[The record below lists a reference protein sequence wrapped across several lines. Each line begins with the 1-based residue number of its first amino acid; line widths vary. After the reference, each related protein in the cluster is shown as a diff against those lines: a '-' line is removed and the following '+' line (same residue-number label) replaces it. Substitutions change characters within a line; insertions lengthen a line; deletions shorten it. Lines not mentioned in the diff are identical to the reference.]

1 MGQTNFQ
8 IINASAGSG
17 KTYALVLEYLK
28 ILLKNDSSVSFRQLL
43 ALTFTNKAVNEMKS
57 RILKILHSL
66 SNPPSKETHIVNNL
80 CEALSIS
87 ETELQFRA
95 DQILR
100 KIFLEYGSFD
110 IITIDKFNHRL
121 VRTFSKEFQLP
132 YNFEVVVDPSNLFDE
147 TVDSIIEEVGKV
159 DTHSKLLLEF
169 SLNKIS
175 NEKDWDIQKD
185 LDDFIRLLLNENDN
199 KPITEIKSKTSE
211 ELLSDRKLLE
221 EALEKTKKT
230 TLKHAKGALDFIASN
245 GLVAEDFKRKQLYK
259 HFEDVQKEVSSKLYD
274 NQLETFLTGEKLLYN
289 KTLAEE
295 KKVIIDEIQFQLL
308 AYFYKVKKSV
318 GKHMVI
324 KRTLNSWTP
333 RMLLQ
338 LMEQRLD
345 TLQSKKGI
353 RLLGEFNTKISHVV
367 QNEPA
372 PYIYERLGERY
383 QHYFLDEFQDTS
395 ELQCTNL
402 IPLIGNALESENISG
417 EVGSLL
423 LVGDPKQAIYRWR
436 GGNMKQFM
444 DLINKSKNPF
454 YINPVT
460 FSLNQNFRSG
470 NKITSFN
477 NKFFFMLSKNFE
489 KQEYK
494 NIYSRES
501 QQKTYKKGGYVR
513 IEAITR
519 GGTKES
525 STPLYISKTLT
536 IVREALGKGYK
547 ESDLAILVRK
557 KDQAAEIGKA
567 LSQEGLNLLSSE
579 SMLVAKS
586 EKVKFLITFL
596 KLSLNPDT
604 SEYHKIILDVIWEI
618 FNEDQEK
625 YHKFAL
631 ENLHKKTPSFLN
643 SLEVYFDFT
652 FKMEYLKIMS
662 VFDAVNYILI
672 CFPQI
677 DPNEAYIHFLVEDI
691 CEFSKNK
698 TGSISSYLRYW
709 KVQSKQLRIS
719 MPEGLEAI
727 KLMTIH
733 QAKGLEFPVVILPFM
748 DSPVYPAVTEKIW
761 FPFSKGKLER
771 IKWGWFNFSKEL
783 QHFGKNGLELF
794 KNKRLDQQLDSY
806 NVLYVAMTRA
816 VDALFV
822 ITKEVDNEGKT
833 YAHYFKNYV
842 CTQGKS
848 LDALNSFEQGV
859 FILKKQI
866 IGSETKTDFKNK
878 DSTLSLNIVWKKHLY
893 LASSK
898 DEIRKAQDWGLLIHN
913 LLAKVTTSDLI
924 PDIIQKA
931 KEENSFTEELKNSVE
946 EKLWEIV
953 KHPKLKKFYEGKDRV
968 LCETEIL
975 MPSGLTLRPDR
986 INFSKSGKV
995 SVLDYKTGS
1004 PKNSDIKQIK
1014 TYESSLQ
1021 GLGYN
1026 QIDSYLIYINSEI
1039 QVVRKN

>member
-1 MGQTNFQ
+1 
-8 IINASAGSG
+8 
-17 KTYALVLEYLK
+17 
-28 ILLKNDSSVSFRQLL
+28 
-43 ALTFTNKAVNEMKS
+43 MKS

-395 ELQCTNL
+395 ELQWTNL

-567 LSQEGLNLLSSE
+567 LSQEGFNLLSSE
-579 SMLVAKS
+579 SMLIAKS

-652 FKMEYLKIMS
+652 IKMEYLKVLS

-677 DPNEAYIHFLVEDI
+677 DPNEAYIHFFVEDI
-691 CEFSKNK
+691 CEFSKIK
-698 TGSISSYLRYW
+698 TGSIS
-709 KVQSKQLRIS
+709 
-719 MPEGLEAI
+719 
-727 KLMTIH
+727 
-733 QAKGLEFPVVILPFM
+733 
-748 DSPVYPAVTEKIW
+748 
-761 FPFSKGKLER
+761 
-771 IKWGWFNFSKEL
+771 
-783 QHFGKNGLELF
+783 
-794 KNKRLDQQLDSY
+794 
-806 NVLYVAMTRA
+806 
-816 VDALFV
+816 
-822 ITKEVDNEGKT
+822 
-833 YAHYFKNYV
+833 
-842 CTQGKS
+842 
-848 LDALNSFEQGV
+848 
-859 FILKKQI
+859 
-866 IGSETKTDFKNK
+866 
-878 DSTLSLNIVWKKHLY
+878 
-893 LASSK
+893 
-898 DEIRKAQDWGLLIHN
+898 
-913 LLAKVTTSDLI
+913 
-924 PDIIQKA
+924 
-931 KEENSFTEELKNSVE
+931 
-946 EKLWEIV
+946 
-953 KHPKLKKFYEGKDRV
+953 
-968 LCETEIL
+968 
-975 MPSGLTLRPDR
+975 
-986 INFSKSGKV
+986 
-995 SVLDYKTGS
+995 
-1004 PKNSDIKQIK
+1004 
-1014 TYESSLQ
+1014 
-1021 GLGYN
+1021 
-1026 QIDSYLIYINSEI
+1026 
-1039 QVVRKN
+1039 

>member
-1 MGQTNFQ
+1 MNQTNFQ

-28 ILLKNDSSVSFRQLL
+28 ILLKNDSSISFRQLL

-66 SNPPSKETHIVNNL
+66 SNPPSKETHIVTNL

-87 ETELQFRA
+87 ETELEFRA

-110 IITIDKFNHRL
+110 IITIDKFTHRL
-121 VRTFSKEFQLP
+121 VRTFSREFQLP
-132 YNFEVVVDPSNLFDE
+132 YNFEVVLDPSNLFGE
-147 TVDSIIEEVGKV
+147 TVDSIIEEVGRVEK
-159 DTHSKLLLEF
+159 HSKLLLEF
-169 SLNKIS
+169 SLNKVL

-185 LDDFIRLLLNENDN
+185 LDEFIRLLLNENDH

-211 ELLSDRKLLE
+211 ALLLDRKLLE
-221 EALEKTKKT
+221 RELEKTKKAS
-230 TLKHAKGALDFIASN
+230 LKHAKDASDFIASN

-259 HFEDVQKEVSSKLYD
+259 HFEDIQKEVFSKLYD
-274 NQLETFLTGEKLLYN
+274 NQLEASLTGEKLLYN

-295 KKVIIDEIQFQLL
+295 KKVIIDGIQFQLL

-318 GKHMVI
+318 GEYMII
-324 KRTLNSWTP
+324 KQTLNSWTP
-333 RMLLQ
+333 RILLQ
-338 LMEQRLD
+338 LMEIRLD
-345 TLQSKKGI
+345 TLQSKKEI
-353 RLLGEFNTKISHVV
+353 RLLGEFNSKISHLI

-383 QHYFLDEFQDTS
+383 QYFFLDEFQDTS
-395 ELQCTNL
+395 ELQWTNL
-402 IPLIGNALESENISG
+402 IPLIGNALESQNLSG

-423 LVGDPKQAIYRWR
+423 LVGDPKQAIYGWR
-436 GGNMKQFM
+436 GGNMKQYM

-454 YINPVT
+454 KINAAT

-470 NKITSFN
+470 NEIVSFN
-477 NKFFFMLSKNFE
+477 NKFFFMLSENFE
-489 KQEYK
+489 KEEYK
-494 NIYSRES
+494 NIYGQGS
-501 QQKTYKKGGYVR
+501 QQKAQKDGGYVR
-513 IEAITR
+513 IETITK
-519 GGTKES
+519 GGTRQS
-525 STPLYISKTLT
+525 SIPLYVSKTLT
-536 IVREALGKGYK
+536 IVTEALGNGYR

-557 KDQAAEIGKA
+557 KDQAVEIGKA
-567 LSQEGLNLLSSE
+567 LSQEGFNLVSSE
-579 SMLVAKS
+579 SMLVAQSK
-586 EKVKFLITFL
+586 KVQFLITFL
-596 KLSLNPDT
+596 KLSLRPNK
-604 SEYHKIILDVIWEI
+604 SEYHKIILDFIWEI
-618 FNEDQEK
+618 FREDQEK

-631 ENLHKKTPSFLN
+631 ENLHQKTPSFLN
-643 SLEVYFDFT
+643 SLGVYFDFT
-652 FKMEYLKIMS
+652 IKMEHLEVLS
-662 VFDAVNYILI
+662 VFEAVNYILI

-677 DPNEAYIHFLVEDI
+677 DPNEAYIHFFVEDI
-691 CEFSKNK
+691 HEFSKIK

-709 KVQSKQLRIS
+709 DVQSKQLRIS

-748 DSPVYPAVTEKIW
+748 DSPIYPAVTEKIW

-783 QHFGKNGLELF
+783 QHYGNEGLKLY
-794 KNKRLDQQLDSY
+794 KNKRLDQQLDSF

-816 VDALFV
+816 IDALFV
-822 ITKEVDNEGKT
+822 ITKEVDTGDKT
-833 YAHYFKNYV
+833 YAHCFKNYV
-842 CTQGKS
+842 YTQGKS
-848 LDALNSFEQGV
+848 LDALNCFEQGV
-859 FILKKQI
+859 FNLKKQI
-866 IGSETKTDFKNK
+866 IGNETKVDSKNK
-878 DSTLSLNIVWKKHLY
+878 SSNLSLNTAWKKRLY
-893 LASSK
+893 LASSI
-898 DEIRKAQDWGLLIHN
+898 DEIREAKEWGLLIHN
-913 LLAKVTTSDLI
+913 LLAEVTTLDLI

-931 KEENSFTEELKNSVE
+931 KKENSFPEGLKNSVE
-946 EKLWEIV
+946 EKLWEIA
-953 KHPKLKKFYEGKDRV
+953 KHPELKKFYEGKDRV
-968 LCETEIL
+968 LCEQELL

-995 SVLDYKTGS
+995 SILDYKTGS
-1004 PKNSDIKQIK
+1004 PKDSHIEQIK

-1021 GLGYN
+1021 DLGYN

-1039 QVVRKN
+1039 RVVRVN

>member
-1 MGQTNFQ
+1 MDQTNFQ
-8 IINASAGSG
+8 IISASAGSG
-17 KTYALVLEYLK
+17 KTFTLVLEYLK
-28 ILLKNDSSVSFRQLL
+28 ILLKNDSSVPFRQLL

-66 SNPPSKETHIVNNL
+66 SNQPSKETHIVTNL

-87 ETELQFRA
+87 VTELEFRA

-121 VRTFSKEFQLP
+121 VRTFSREFQLP
-132 YNFEVVVDPSNLFDE
+132 YNFEVVVDPSNLFAE

-159 DTHSKLLLEF
+159 ETHSKLLLEF

-185 LDDFIRLLLNENDN
+185 LDDFIKLLLNENDN
-199 KPITEIKSKTSE
+199 KPITEIKSKTTE
-211 ELLSDRKLLE
+211 ELISDRKLLE
-221 EALEKTKKT
+221 QALEKTKKT
-230 TLKHAKGALDFIASN
+230 TLKHAKEALDFIASN

-259 HFEDVQKEVSSKLYD
+259 HFEDAQKEVSSKLYD
-274 NQLETFLTGEKLLYN
+274 NQLETFLTGKKLLYN

-295 KKVIIDEIQFQLL
+295 KKVIIDKIQFQLL

-318 GKHMVI
+318 GKHTVI

-338 LMEQRLD
+338 LMEQRLGA
-345 TLQSKKGI
+345 LQSKKGI
-353 RLLGEFNTKISHVV
+353 RLLGEFNTKISQLVK
-367 QNEPA
+367 NEPA
-372 PYIYERLGERY
+372 PFIYERIGERY

-395 ELQCTNL
+395 ELQWNNL
-402 IPLIGNALESENISG
+402 IPLIGNALESQNISG

-436 GGNMKQFM
+436 GGNMKQYM
-444 DLINKSKNPF
+444 DLINKTKNPF
-454 YINPVT
+454 HINPVI

-494 NIYSRES
+494 NIYGRES
-501 QQKTYKKGGYVR
+501 QQKTHKEGGYVR

-519 GGTKES
+519 GGSKES

-536 IVREALGKGYK
+536 IVAEALGKGYR

-567 LSQEGLNLLSSE
+567 LSQEGFNLLSSD

-596 KLSLNPDT
+596 NLSLNPDT

-618 FNEDQEK
+618 FSEDQEK

-643 SLEVYFDFT
+643 SLGVYFDFT
-652 FKMEYLKIMS
+652 FKMEYLKVLS

-677 DPNEAYIHFLVEDI
+677 DPNEA
-691 CEFSKNK
+691 
-698 TGSISSYLRYW
+698 
-709 KVQSKQLRIS
+709 
-719 MPEGLEAI
+719 
-727 KLMTIH
+727 
-733 QAKGLEFPVVILPFM
+733 
-748 DSPVYPAVTEKIW
+748 
-761 FPFSKGKLER
+761 
-771 IKWGWFNFSKEL
+771 
-783 QHFGKNGLELF
+783 
-794 KNKRLDQQLDSY
+794 
-806 NVLYVAMTRA
+806 
-816 VDALFV
+816 
-822 ITKEVDNEGKT
+822 
-833 YAHYFKNYV
+833 
-842 CTQGKS
+842 
-848 LDALNSFEQGV
+848 
-859 FILKKQI
+859 
-866 IGSETKTDFKNK
+866 
-878 DSTLSLNIVWKKHLY
+878 
-893 LASSK
+893 
-898 DEIRKAQDWGLLIHN
+898 
-913 LLAKVTTSDLI
+913 
-924 PDIIQKA
+924 
-931 KEENSFTEELKNSVE
+931 
-946 EKLWEIV
+946 
-953 KHPKLKKFYEGKDRV
+953 
-968 LCETEIL
+968 
-975 MPSGLTLRPDR
+975 
-986 INFSKSGKV
+986 
-995 SVLDYKTGS
+995 
-1004 PKNSDIKQIK
+1004 
-1014 TYESSLQ
+1014 
-1021 GLGYN
+1021 
-1026 QIDSYLIYINSEI
+1026 
-1039 QVVRKN
+1039 